1 MSPNR
6 RATLTCLFF
15 SISNTTTANSGYP
28 ETKCSGL
35 DKTATSQKNKRHGS
49 DRLRAL
55 TAFQEDRSL
64 VLLAPSPSISLV
76 NAHIG
81 PVINPGGWGGE
92 QKNAIPPLSLPFS
105 KIKDGRFIN
114 VPKV

>member
-55 TAFQEDRSL
+55 TAFQEDPAQTGFSAPTRQFTAVRNSSSRGSETLFGSL
-64 VLLAPSPSISLV
+64 RALGMVQTKHP
-76 NAHIG
+76 
-81 PVINPGGWGGE
+81 
-92 QKNAIPPLSLPFS
+92 QT
-105 KIKDGRFIN
+105 
-114 VPKV
+114 